1 MRSQQTQF
9 FALAVLILFSTSG
22 LTFAQESYTVQEVQE
37 NLKSQYAALE
47 DYKVRAKLNVDMP
60 NFRMPGKNID
70 LAYKRPDLVRID
82 AEGFAAVPRMGVTL
96 MPEQIFKRL
105 TSLSILDSPAAGD
118 SVIIQGTM
126 KPDTT
131 NIQDQSRQSPMQ
143 NGTFQ
148 MRLTVDTNRWV
159 ISEIKTLRDTTVI
172 SSADIFYEEYE
183 QGVRLPQK
191 VVIEFHVP
199 NNMRE
204 GEQPAD
210 MPEGMGEHS
219 PMTDFEN
226 LETIQG
232 QITID
237 FGRYRI
243 NTGLSDEFFQE
254 QSR

>member
-1 MRSQQTQF
+1 MRSQQAQF
-9 FALAVLILFSTSG
+9 FALAVCIFFSVTGVS
-22 LTFAQESYTVQEVQE
+22 FAQETYTVQQVQ
-37 NLKSQYAALE
+37 NRLKSQYSALE

-70 LAYKRPDLVRID
+70 LAFKRPDQVRID

-96 MPEQIFKRL
+96 MPEQIFDGLENL
-105 TSLSILDSPAAGD
+105 TIMENSAAGG
-118 SVIIQGTM
+118 SLVIQGTM
-126 KPDTT
+126 KPDT
-131 NIQDQSRQSPMQ
+131 SERPGQSPMQ
-143 NGTFQ
+143 NGTLQ
-148 MRLTVDTNRWV
+148 MRLTIDTNRWV
-159 ISEIKTLRDTTVI
+159 ISGINTLQDTSVI

-183 QGVRLPQK
+183 QKVLLPQK
-191 VVIEFHVP
+191 VVIKFHVP
-199 NNMRE
+199 ENMRDR
-204 GEQPAD
+204 GQAAD
-210 MPEGMGEHS
+210 MPESMGEHS

-226 LETIQG
+226 LGTIQG